1 MRVAAMGLL
10 FAVLGWGQSST
21 PIYWRYA
28 PAEPAM
34 LIGVDWR
41 QTSQSNLAGL
51 IGGAAA
57 SLEFA
62 EEITNLLVAVEPG
75 GGNSRFLATAAGRF
89 NLAKLRRMAATDG
102 AKTARY
108 RGVEVFSAGGTDAA
122 VLDGWVL
129 LVGDTASVRAAIDR
143 GNAATP
149 RESPLWRRAA
159 ELSST
164 YSIWIATSSLEA
176 FHPADPSPLSGVRSF
191 DGGIALNRGLEMA
204 FDLEASS
211 EESAVA
217 IESMLRA
224 AAASPALRDLAVG
237 REGPNVRFTASLEIA
252 QMETGLKAM
261 LAGGTSR
268 RASLM
273 DWVTPAAPPR
283 AQTVAQA
290 APPPAQTVAQA
301 APPRAQTVAQAAPPP
316 QKRVIRIV
324 GLEEGT
330 REFPFPLSPN

>member
-21 PIYWRYA
+21 PVYWRYA

-41 QTSQSNLAGL
+41 QASQSNLAGL

-57 SLEFA
+57 SIDFA

-75 GGNSRFLATAAGRF
+75 AGNSRFLATASGRF

-102 AKTARY
+102 AKAARY
-108 RGVEVFSAGGTDAA
+108 RGVEVFSAGGADVA
-122 VLDGWVL
+122 VLDGWIL
-129 LVGDTASVRAAIDR
+129 LVGDTASVRAALDR

-164 YSIWIATSSLEA
+164 YSIWIASSSLGA
-176 FHPADPSPLSGVRSF
+176 LQPAEPSPLAGVRSF

-204 FDLEASS
+204 FDLVAAS

-217 IESMLRA
+217 IESMLRGA
-224 AAASPALRDLAVG
+224 AGSPALRDLAVG
-237 REGPNVRFTASLEIA
+237 REGVDVRFTASLDTA

-261 LAGGTSR
+261 LAGGASR

-273 DWVTPAAPPR
+273 DWVVSGAPP
-283 AQTVAQA
+283 T
-290 APPPAQTVAQA
+290 
-301 APPRAQTVAQAAPPP
+301 QTVAQAAPPP

-324 GLEEGT
+324 GLDEGT
-330 REFPFPLSPN
+330 REFPFPVPQR

>member
-10 FAVLGWGQSST
+10 FVVLGWGQSST
-21 PIYWRYA
+21 PVYWRCA
-28 PAEPAM
+28 PDEPAM

-41 QTSQSNLAGL
+41 QASQSNLAGL

-57 SLEFA
+57 SLDFA

-75 GGNSRFLATAAGRF
+75 AGNSRFLATASGRF

-102 AKTARY
+102 AKAARY
-108 RGVEVFSAGGTDAA
+108 RGVEVFSAAGTDVA

-129 LVGDTASVRAAIDR
+129 LVGDTASVRAALDR

-176 FHPADPSPLSGVRSF
+176 FQPAPFSGVLSF
-191 DGGIALNRGLEMA
+191 DGGIALNRGLEMT
-204 FDLEASS
+204 FDLVASS

-217 IESMLRA
+217 IESLLRGA
-224 AAASPALRDLAVG
+224 AGSPALRDLAVG
-237 REGPNVRFTASLEIA
+237 REGADVRFTASLDIA
-252 QMETGLKAM
+252 QMETGVKAM
-261 LAGGTSR
+261 LAGGASR

-273 DWVTPAAPPR
+273 DWVVSGAPPT
-283 AQTVAQA
+283 QTVAQA
-290 APPPAQTVAQA
+290 AL
-301 APPRAQTVAQAAPPP
+301 PP
-316 QKRVIRIV
+316 QRRVIRIL

-330 REFPFPLSPN
+330 REFPFPQ

>member
-1 MRVAAMGLL
+1 MRVAAIGLL
-10 FAVLGWGQSST
+10 LVVLAWGQAST
-21 PIYWRYA
+21 PMYWRYA

-41 QTSQSNLAGL
+41 QASQSNLAGL

-57 SLEFA
+57 SLDFA

-75 GGNSRFLATAAGRF
+75 AGKSRFLAAVSGRF
-89 NLAKLRRMAATDG
+89 NLAKLRRMATTDG
-102 AKTARY
+102 AKATRY

-122 VLDGWVL
+122 VLDGWIL
-129 LVGDTASVRAAIDR
+129 LVGDTASVRAALDR

-164 YSIWIATSSLEA
+164 YSIWIASSSLQA
-176 FHPADPSPLSGVRSF
+176 LQSVQSSPLAGVRSF
-191 DGGIALNRGLEMA
+191 DGGIALNRGLEMT
-204 FDLEASS
+204 FDLEAAS
-211 EESAVA
+211 EEWAVA
-217 IESMLRA
+217 IESMLR

-237 REGPNVRFTASLEIA
+237 REGANVRFTASLDIA

-261 LAGGTSR
+261 LAGGASR

-273 DWVTPAAPPR
+273 DWVVSGAPPT
-283 AQTVAQA
+283 QTVAQA
-290 APPPAQTVAQA
+290 AP
-301 APPRAQTVAQAAPPP
+301 PPP

-324 GLEEGT
+324 GLDEGT
-330 REFPFPLSPN
+330 REIPFPASRR